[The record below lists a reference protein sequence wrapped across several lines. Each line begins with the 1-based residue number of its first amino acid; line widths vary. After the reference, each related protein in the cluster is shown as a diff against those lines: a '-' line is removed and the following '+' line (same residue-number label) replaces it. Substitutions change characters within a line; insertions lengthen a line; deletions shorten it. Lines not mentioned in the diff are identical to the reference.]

1 MSNKNWNTQ
10 NIPDQKGKVIIITGA
25 TSGLGKEAA
34 KVFAAKGASLILPVR
49 NTEKAK
55 AVAEEIMKT
64 TTNAKIDIRSL
75 DLSSLNSI
83 KIFSDEISKSY
94 NQLDI
99 LINNAGIMYCPYSK
113 TQDGFEMQ
121 MGTNHFGPY
130 ALTAQLMPLL
140 MKTSKS
146 RIVNTASLAHLT
158 GNIDFDDINWENR
171 KYKTMQ
177 AYADSK
183 IANLYFH
190 FELVKKLKGQKNV
203 PLVIA
208 AHPGW
213 TKTELDRHIG
223 IVGLISTIIGQKVEM
238 GVLPTLR
245 AAIDPDAISGDYF
258 GPDGFR
264 EMRGYPIK
272 VKANAM
278 ALNVQKAEQLWTLSE
293 KLPGIKYYL

>member
-1 MSNKNWNTQ
+1 MSNKKWNTQ
-10 NIPDQKGKVIIITGA
+10 NIPDQNSKIVIITGA

-34 KVFAAKGASLILPVR
+34 KVFAAKGATVIMPVR
-49 NTEKAK
+49 NAAKAK
-55 AVAEEIMKT
+55 SVLEEILKL
-64 TTNAKIDIRSL
+64 NPNSQIVIKNL

-83 KIFSDEISKSY
+83 KLFANDFLKSF

-99 LINNAGIMYCPYSK
+99 LINNAGIMYCPYSQ

-121 MGTNHFGPY
+121 MGTNHLGPY

-140 MKTSKS
+140 VKTPNS

-158 GNIDFDDINWENR
+158 GNINFDDINWENR

-190 FELVKKLKGQKNV
+190 YELAKKLKGQDNA
-203 PLVIA
+203 PLVVA

-223 IVGLISTIIGQKVEM
+223 IVGIISSIIGQKVEK

-245 AAIDPDAISGDYF
+245 AATDPDAISGDYF

-264 EMRGYPIK
+264 EMRGNPIK
-272 VKANAM
+272 VKSNAM
-278 ALNVQKAEQLWTLSE
+278 SLDAQKAQQLWTLSE
-293 KLPGIKYYL
+293 KLTSIKY

>member
-1 MSNKNWNTQ
+1 MSNKKWNTQ
-10 NIPDQKGKVIIITGA
+10 DIPDQKGKVVIITGA

-34 KVFAAKGASLILPVR
+34 KVFAEKGATVIMPVR
-49 NTEKAK
+49 NAEKAK
-55 AVAEEIMKT
+55 SVLEEILKL
-64 TTNAKIDIRSL
+64 NPNSKIVIKSL

-83 KIFSDEISKSY
+83 QLFADDFLNSY

-121 MGTNHFGPY
+121 MGTNHLGPY
-130 ALTAQLMPLL
+130 ALTAHLMPLL
-140 MKTSKS
+140 MKTASS

-158 GNIDFDDINWENR
+158 GNIDFEDINWENR

-190 FELVKKLKGQKNV
+190 YELSKRLKGQNNA

-223 IVGLISTIIGQKVEM
+223 IVGIISSIIGQKAEK

-245 AAIDPDAISGDYF
+245 AATDPAAISGDYF

-264 EMRGYPIK
+264 EMRGYPVK
-272 VKANAM
+272 VKSNAM
-278 ALNVQKAEQLWTLSE
+278 SLNAQKAEQLWTLSE
-293 KLPGIKYYL
+293 KLTGIKY

>member
-1 MSNKNWNTQ
+1 MSNKKWNTQ
-10 NIPDQKGKVIIITGA
+10 DIPDQKGKVVIITGA

-34 KVFAAKGASLILPVR
+34 KVFAEKGATVIMPVR
-49 NTEKAK
+49 NAEKAK
-55 AVAEEIMKT
+55 SVLEEILKLYPSS
-64 TTNAKIDIRSL
+64 KIVIKSL

-83 KIFSDEISKSY
+83 KLFADDFLKSY

-121 MGTNHFGPY
+121 MGTNHLGPY

-140 MKTSKS
+140 MKTANS
-146 RIVNTASLAHLT
+146 RIINTASLAHLT
-158 GNIDFDDINWENR
+158 GNIDFEDINWENR

-190 FELVKKLKGQKNV
+190 YELAKKLKGQNNA
-203 PLVIA
+203 PLVVA

-223 IVGLISTIIGQKVEM
+223 IVGIISSIIGQKAEK

-245 AAIDPDAISGDYF
+245 AATDPNAISGDYF

-264 EMRGYPIK
+264 EMRGNPVK
-272 VKANAM
+272 VKSNAM
-278 ALNVQKAEQLWTLSE
+278 SLNAQKAEQLWTLSE
-293 KLPGIKYYL
+293 KLTGIKY

>member
-1 MSNKNWNTQ
+1 MSNKNWNSQ
-10 NIPDQKGKVIIITGA
+10 NIPDQNGKVVIITGA

-34 KVFAAKGASLILPVR
+34 KVFAEKGATVIMPVR
-49 NTEKAK
+49 NAEKAK
-55 AVAEEIMKT
+55 SVLEEILKL
-64 TTNAKIDIRSL
+64 NPNSKIVIKSL

-83 KIFSDEISKSY
+83 KLFADDFLKSF

-121 MGTNHFGPY
+121 MGTNHLGPY
-130 ALTAQLMPLL
+130 ALTANLLPLL
-140 MKTSKS
+140 MKTANS

-158 GNIDFDDINWENR
+158 GNIDFEDINWENR

-190 FELVKKLKGQKNV
+190 YELAKKLKGQNNA

-223 IVGLISTIIGQKVEM
+223 IVGIISSIIGQKAEK

-245 AAIDPDAISGDYF
+245 AATDPDAISGDYF

-264 EMRGYPIK
+264 EMRGNPVK
-272 VKANAM
+272 VKSNAM
-278 ALNVQKAEQLWTLSE
+278 SFNAQKAEQLWTLSE
-293 KLPGIKYYL
+293 KLTGIKY

>member
-1 MSNKNWNTQ
+1 MSNKKWSRKDV
-10 NIPDQKGKVIIITGA
+10 PDQKGKVIIVTGA
-25 TSGLGKEAA
+25 TSGLGKEAV
-34 KVFAAKGASLILPVR
+34 KVFAEKNATVIMPVR
-49 NTEKAK
+49 NIEKARL
-55 AVAEEIMKT
+55 VREEILKINP
-64 TTNAKIDIRSL
+64 NANIDIRNL

-83 KIFSDEISKSY
+83 KLFADDFSKSY
-94 NQLDI
+94 KHLDI

-113 TQDGFEMQ
+113 TQDGFEIQ
-121 MGTNHFGPY
+121 MGTNHFGPF
-130 ALTAQLMPLL
+130 ALTAHLMPLL
-140 MKTSKS
+140 MNTANS

-158 GNIDFDDINWENR
+158 GDIDFEDINWEKR

-190 FELVKKLKGQKNV
+190 YALAKKLDHQKNA

-223 IVGLISTIIGQKVEM
+223 LVGLVSSIIGQKVEM

-245 AAIDPDAISGDYF
+245 AAIDTEVIIGDYF
-258 GPDGFR
+258 GPDGFK
-264 EMRGYPIK
+264 EMRGNPVK
-272 VKANAM
+272 VKSNVM
-278 ALNVQKAEQLWTLSE
+278 SQNVQKSNQLWKLSE
-293 KLPGIKYYL
+293 KLTGIKY

>member
-10 NIPDQKGKVIIITGA
+10 NIPDQNGKVVIITGA

-34 KVFAAKGASLILPVR
+34 KIFAQKNATVIMPVR

-55 AVAEEIMKT
+55 SVREEIIKINA
-64 TTNAKIDIRSL
+64 NAKIDIRSL

-83 KIFSDEISKSY
+83 KLFAVEISKSY

-121 MGTNHFGPY
+121 MGTNHLGPY

-140 MKTSKS
+140 MKTTNS

-158 GNIDFDDINWENR
+158 GNIDFEDINWENR

-190 FELVKKLKGQKNV
+190 YELAKKLKVQKNA

-223 IVGLISTIIGQKVEM
+223 IVGIISSIIGQKAEM

-245 AAIDPDAISGDYF
+245 AAIDPEANSGDYF

-264 EMRGYPIK
+264 EMRGNPVK
-272 VKANAM
+272 VKSNAM
-278 ALNVQKAEQLWTLSE
+278 SLNAQKAEQLWTISE
-293 KLPGIKYYL
+293 KLTGIKY

>member
-1 MSNKNWNTQ
+1 MSNKNWSQQ
-10 NIPDQKGKVIIITGA
+10 NIPDQKGKVVLITGA

-34 KVFAAKGASLILPVR
+34 KVFAEKGATVIMPVR
-49 NTEKAK
+49 NTGKAK
-55 AVAEEIMKT
+55 LVREEILKINP
-64 TTNAKIDIRSL
+64 NASIDIRNL
-75 DLSSLNSI
+75 DLSSLNSVQL
-83 KIFSDEISKSY
+83 FAEEFSKSY

-113 TQDGFEMQ
+113 TQDGFEIQ
-121 MGTNHFGPY
+121 MGTNHLGPY
-130 ALTAQLMPLL
+130 ALTSQLMPLL
-140 MKTSKS
+140 MKSAKS

-158 GNIDFDDINWENR
+158 GNIDFEDINWENR

-190 FELVKKLKGQKNV
+190 YALAKKLESQKNA

-223 IVGLISTIIGQKVEM
+223 IVGIISSIIGQKAEK

-245 AAIDPDAISGDYF
+245 AATDPDAKSGDYF

-264 EMRGYPIK
+264 EMRGNPVK
-272 VKANAM
+272 VKSNSM
-278 ALNVQKAEQLWTLSE
+278 SLNVKKAEQLWTISE
-293 KLPGIKYYL
+293 KLTGIKY

>member
-1 MSNKNWNTQ
+1 MTENKNWNTQ
-10 NIPDQKGKVIIITGA
+10 NIPDQNGKVVIITGA

-34 KVFAAKGASLILPVR
+34 KIFAQKNATVIMPVR

-55 AVAEEIMKT
+55 SVREEIIKINA
-64 TTNAKIDIRSL
+64 NAKIDIRSL

-83 KIFSDEISKSY
+83 KSFAVEISKSY

-121 MGTNHFGPY
+121 MGTNHLGPY

-140 MKTSKS
+140 MNTTNS

-158 GNIDFDDINWENR
+158 GNIDFEDINWENR
-171 KYKTMQ
+171 NYKTMQ

-190 FELVKKLKGQKNV
+190 YELAKKLERQKNA

-223 IVGLISTIIGQKVEM
+223 IVGIISTIIGQKVAM

-245 AAIDPDAISGDYF
+245 AAIDPEANSGDYF

-264 EMRGYPIK
+264 EMRGNPVK
-272 VKANAM
+272 VKSNAM
-278 ALNVQKAEQLWTLSE
+278 SLNAQKAEQLWTISE
-293 KLPGIKYYL
+293 KITGIKY

>member
-1 MSNKNWNTQ
+1 MMSNKKWNIQ
-10 NIPDQKGKVIIITGA
+10 NIPDQKGKIIIITGA

-34 KVFAAKGASLILPVR
+34 KIFAAKGATVIMPVR

-55 AVAEEIMKT
+55 TVSDEIFKINP
-64 TTNAKIDIRSL
+64 NAKMDIRSL

-83 KIFSDEISKSY
+83 KLFSDEISKSY
-94 NQLDI
+94 NQLDT

-121 MGTNHFGPY
+121 MGTNHLGPH

-140 MKTSKS
+140 MKTANS
-146 RIVNTASLAHLT
+146 RIVNTSSLAHLT
-158 GNIDFDDINWENR
+158 GNIDFEDINWENR

-190 FELVKKLKGQKNV
+190 YELVKKLEGQKNAPV
-203 PLVIA
+203 VIA

-223 IVGLISTIIGQKVEM
+223 IVGIMSSIIGQKVEM

-258 GPDGFR
+258 GPSGFK
-264 EMRGYPIK
+264 EMRGNPIK
-272 VKANAM
+272 VKSNAM
-278 ALNVQKAEQLWTLSE
+278 SHDETLAKKLWSLSE
-293 KLPGIKYYL
+293 ELTGINY

>member
-1 MSNKNWNTQ
+1 MNWTTQ
-10 NIPDQKGKVIIITGA
+10 QIPDLSGKNIIVTGA

-34 KVFAAKGASLILPVR
+34 KIFAAKGATVIVPVR
-49 NTEKAK
+49 NTEKALK
-55 AVAEEIMKT
+55 VRDEILKT
-64 TTNAKIDIRSL
+64 NPNAKIDIRSL

-83 KIFSDEISKSY
+83 KLFADEISKSY

-140 MKTSKS
+140 MKTANS

-190 FELVKKLKGQKNV
+190 YELVKKLKGQKNA

-223 IVGLISTIIGQKVEM
+223 IVGIISSIIGQKVEM

-245 AAIDPDAISGDYF
+245 AAIDPDAKSGDYF

-264 EMRGYPIK
+264 EMRGNPIK
-272 VKANAM
+272 VKSNAM
-278 ALNVQKAEQLWTLSE
+278 SHNVQKAEQLWVLSE
-293 KLPGIKYYL
+293 QLTGIKY

>member
-1 MSNKNWNTQ
+1 MIENKNWNTQ
-10 NIPDQKGKVIIITGA
+10 NIPNQNGKIIIVTGA
-25 TSGLGKEAA
+25 TSGLGKEIA
-34 KVFAAKGASLILPVR
+34 KVFAEKGATVIMPVR
-49 NTEKAK
+49 NSEKAK
-55 AVAEEIMKT
+55 LVREEILKL
-64 TTNAKIDIRSL
+64 NPDSKIDLRSL

-83 KIFSDEISKSY
+83 KLFCDEISKSY

-121 MGTNHFGPY
+121 MGTNHLGPY
-130 ALTAQLMPLL
+130 ALTAQLLPLL
-140 MKTSKS
+140 RKTANS

-158 GNIDFDDINWENR
+158 GNIDFEDINWENR

-190 FELVKKLKGQKNV
+190 YELTKKIKEQENA

-223 IVGLISTIIGQKVEM
+223 LVGVISSIIGQKVQM

-245 AAIDPDAISGDYF
+245 AAIDPQAICGDYF
-258 GPDGFR
+258 GPSGFR
-264 EMRGYPIK
+264 EMRGHPIK
-272 VKANAM
+272 VKSNEMSHNSQNAE
-278 ALNVQKAEQLWTLSE
+278 KLWMLSE
-293 KLPGIKYYL
+293 KLTGIKY

>member
-1 MSNKNWNTQ
+1 MTNKNWNSQ
-10 NIPDQKGKVIIITGA
+10 NITDQNGKVVIITGA

-34 KVFAAKGASLILPVR
+34 KVFA
-49 NTEKAK
+49 EKAK
-55 AVAEEIMKT
+55 SVLEEILKLYP
-64 TTNAKIDIRSL
+64 NSKIVIKGL

-83 KIFSDEISKSY
+83 KLFADDFLKSY

-121 MGTNHFGPY
+121 MGTNHLGPY

-140 MKTSKS
+140 MKTANS

-158 GNIDFDDINWENR
+158 GNIDFEDINWENR

-190 FELVKKLKGQKNV
+190 YELAKKLKGQNNA

-223 IVGLISTIIGQKVEM
+223 IVGIISSIIGQKAEK

-245 AAIDPDAISGDYF
+245 AATDPNAISGDYF

-264 EMRGYPIK
+264 EMRGHPIK
-272 VKANAM
+272 VKSNSMSLNA
-278 ALNVQKAEQLWTLSE
+278 QKAEQLWTLSQ
-293 KLPGIKYYL
+293 KLTGIQY